1 MARSS
6 DAPFPLSLLRDRT
19 FQAREIRRVVKLSA
33 FYLVATTILVGLFYH
48 QMLGRLIDGMAPLLF
63 VSEDAALATE
73 AVPGLGEV
81 LGRWL
86 AAMLV
91 VNAVV
96 TAALGVWITRRLG
109 HPLMA
114 IKRALRE
121 VAAGNL
127 AVRLRASDDAEFGE
141 LAAELAEAMARV
153 REHVAEAKDVVAG
166 AQASGDGT
174 AAGTAALADCRA
186 ALEWFRTEPAAAGA
200 NDPDARDPRAG
211 AGPDARTA

>member
-6 DAPFPLSLLRDRT
+6 DSPFPLSLLRDRT
-19 FQAREIRRVVKLSA
+19 FQAREIRRVAKLSA
-33 FYLVATTILVGLFYH
+33 LYLVVTTILVGLFYH

-86 AAMLV
+86 VAMMI
-91 VNAVV
+91 VNVVV

-109 HPLMA
+109 QPLMA

-121 VAAGNL
+121 VAGGNL
-127 AVRLRASDDAEFGE
+127 AVRLRASDDEDFGE

-153 REHVAEAKDVVAG
+153 REHVADAKGIVEAPGRDEG
-166 AQASGDGT
+166 E
-174 AAGTAALADCRA
+174 ALAEARA
-186 ALEWFRTEPAAAGA
+186 ALEWFRTEPAVDGA
-200 NDPDARDPRAG
+200 NDAALDAPADNDARRA
-211 AGPDARTA
+211 